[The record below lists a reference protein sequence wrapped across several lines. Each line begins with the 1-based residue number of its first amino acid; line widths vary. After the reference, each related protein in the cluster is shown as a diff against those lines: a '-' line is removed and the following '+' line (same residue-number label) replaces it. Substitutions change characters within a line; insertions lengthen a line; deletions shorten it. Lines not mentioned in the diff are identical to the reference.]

1 MPSTSR
7 HSLVHVSIISILLIS
22 VIPIQNS
29 VAQSMTQGLE
39 PGLERSHSMVFIE
52 SDPNSGR
59 NQDQLTEH
67 PVVSES
73 ESTAEQLTSKDQAD
87 PPRYVRVQ
95 TKDGNVIF
103 GDLVSE
109 NDTSIVIRTAS
120 SGEVTI
126 TRENIRRITDISRNS
141 IRDGKYWHQNP
152 QSTRYLFSPNALG
165 LKKGEGYYQNVWIF
179 FNNANYGLTDNFS
192 LGAGLVPN
200 FLFGVSETPI
210 WILPKF
216 SVPIPNSKFH
226 IAAGA
231 MLGGVTGVASFGV
244 LYGMATYGDQ
254 DHNISV
260 GLGYGYAEGD
270 ISSSPVVTL
279 SGMFRTSQRVYFITE
294 NYIFPDSEGLSL
306 VSFGMRWAPEN
317 LAVDFAIMSP
327 VGEDLGGGFIGIPW
341 LGVTI
346 PFGR

>member
-1 MPSTSR
+1 MSSTS
-7 HSLVHVSIISILLIS
+7 HHPIVQIYVLSILF
-22 VIPIQNS
+22 VVFMQIQESNATSLKSFLYFGDENS
-29 VAQSMTQGLE
+29 VASISFETDLFDTIHIAE
-39 PGLERSHSMVFIE
+39 FSDHSIAIDSAMN
-52 SDPNSGR
+52 SD
-59 NQDQLTEH
+59 DKKDIFQL
-67 PVVSES
+67 
-73 ESTAEQLTSKDQAD
+73 D

-95 TKDGNVIF
+95 TKDGNILF
-103 GDLVSE
+103 GDLISE
-109 NDTSIVIRTAS
+109 TDQAIIIRTS
-120 SGEVTI
+120 SGDVTI
-126 TRENIRRITDISRNS
+126 MRENIQRITDISRNS
-141 IRDGKYWHQNP
+141 IRDGKFWHPNP

-192 LGAGLVPN
+192 LGAGLVPS
-200 FLFGVSETPI
+200 FLFGASETPI

-231 MLGGVTGVASFGV
+231 MLGGITGVASFGV

-254 DHNISV
+254 DHNMSV
-260 GLGYGYAEGD
+260 GLGYGYAEGEV
-270 ISSSPVVTL
+270 SSSPVVTF
-279 SGMFRTSQRVYFITE
+279 SGMFRASHRVYFITE
-294 NYIFPDSEGLSL
+294 NYIFPDTEGLSL

-317 LAVDFAIMSP
+317 FAVDFAIMSP
-327 VGEDLGGGFIGIPW
+327 VGEDLGRGFIGFPW